1 MTKVLEKRKALE
13 LRRLG
18 KSYGQIR
25 QELGLSKSTL
35 SVWLRKHPLTQEQI
49 RLLNGSNQARIEKY
63 RHTMRLKRERK
74 LKRYYSEIKK
84 KILPFSKREL
94 FLAGLFLYW
103 GEGGKTERGA
113 VTISN
118 TDPAV
123 LRFSLLWMR
132 EALDISREKIQ
143 VLLHLYSD
151 MVIEEEMGFW
161 SKTLCIPRT
170 QFVKPYIKKSKRADL
185 DEKGFGHGTCNLRV
199 CNTIIKEK
207 ILMGIK
213 AVVDYSGEYILKE
226 F

>member
-1 MTKVLEKRKALE
+1 MTKILDKRKALE

-35 SVWLRKHPLTQEQI
+35 SVWLRKYPLAQEQI

-63 RHTMRLKRERK
+63 RQTMRLKREKR
-74 LKRYYSEIKK
+74 LKKHYKK
-84 KILPFSKREL
+84 VKKMLLPFSKREL
-94 FLAGLFLYW
+94 FIAGLFLYW

-123 LRFSLLWMR
+123 LKFSLLWM
-132 EALDISREKIQ
+132 EQALDIPKEEIK
-143 VLLHLYSD
+143 VLLHLYND
-151 MVIEEEMGFW
+151 MVIEQEKEFW
-161 SKTLCIPRT
+161 SKILHIPRS

-199 CNTIIKEK
+199 YNTVIKER
-207 ILMGIK
+207 ISMGIK
-213 AVVDYSGEYILKE
+213 AVADHSEEYVLRE

>member
-1 MTKVLEKRKALE
+1 
-13 LRRLG
+13 
-18 KSYGQIR
+18 
-25 QELGLSKSTL
+25 
-35 SVWLRKHPLTQEQI
+35 
-49 RLLNGSNQARIEKY
+49 
-63 RHTMRLKRERK
+63 MRLKREKR
-74 LKRYYSEIKK
+74 LKRCYSEVRKML
-84 KILPFSKREL
+84 LPFSKREL
-94 FLAGLFLYW
+94 FIAGLFLYW

-123 LRFSLLWMR
+123 LKFSILWMK
-132 EALDISREKIQ
+132 EALDIPKEKIQ
-143 VLLHLYSD
+143 VLLHLYND

-161 SKTLCIPRT
+161 SKTLCISRH
-170 QFVKPYIKKSKRADL
+170 QFVKPYVKKSKRVDL

-199 CNTIIKEK
+199 CKTVIKEK

>member
-13 LRRLG
+13 LRMLG

-35 SVWLRKHPLTQEQI
+35 SAWLRKYPLTQEQI
-49 RLLNGSNQARIEKY
+49 SLLNGSNQARIEKY
-63 RHTMRLKRERK
+63 RQTMRLKRDKR
-74 LKRYYSEIKK
+74 LKRQYNEVKK
-84 KILPFSKREL
+84 KLLPFSKREL
-94 FLAGLFLYW
+94 FIAGLFFYW

-123 LRFSLLWMR
+123 LKFSLLWMR
-132 EALDISREKIQ
+132 EALDIPKEKIK
-143 VLLHLYSD
+143 VLLHLYND
-151 MVIEEEMGFW
+151 LVIEEEMEFW
-161 SKTLCIPRT
+161 GETLHIPRS
-170 QFVKPYIKKSKRADL
+170 QFVKPYIKKSKRVDL

-199 CNTIIKEK
+199 CNTIIKEN
-207 ILMGIK
+207 
-213 AVVDYSGEYILKE
+213 